1 MGAVPSLYGRI
12 LMSKLIQYCTM
23 ASLYDGAFGGGAPW
37 PAAGMGYILV
47 TANHR
52 LIAIDGG
59 HGADTEPLTELLTRI
74 AGGAPTVELWIVT
87 HPHGDHYGALR
98 ELAAR
103 EDLRRQVH
111 VKEIL
116 WCFPPEFRDRHGKA
130 LCEEANGHLREI
142 CTALGASEHT
152 PRMGETVTVDDL
164 RMEFLFVPDGFR
176 ELHNPN
182 SLSLIFTAKS
192 PRKTLLITGDA
203 FPENLRYCAQR
214 YGAALKCDILQLPH
228 HGLCDTG
235 DGDFYG
241 LAKASTLLI
250 PISRAGDRAMKS
262 GMYGDATAANLA
274 AEEAAEIILRA
285 FEGTAEVE
293 L

>member
-1 MGAVPSLYGRI
+1 
-12 LMSKLIQYCTM
+12 MSKLIQYCTT

-47 TANHR
+47 TENHR
-52 LIAIDGG
+52 LIVVDGG
-59 HGADTEPLTELLTRI
+59 HGADAEPLAELLTHI
-74 AGGAPTVELWIVT
+74 AGGAPTVDLWIVT

-103 EDLRRQVH
+103 EDLRQRVH
-111 VKEIL
+111 VKEIS
-116 WCFPPEFRDRHGKA
+116 WYFPPEFRDWQGKA
-130 LCEEANGHLREI
+130 PCEGANGHLREV
-142 CTALGASEHT
+142 CAALGAVEHT

-164 RMEFLFVPDGFR
+164 RLEFLLVPTDCR

-182 SLSLIFTAKS
+182 SLSLIFTVKS
-192 PRKTLLITGDA
+192 RRKTLLITGDA

-214 YGAALKCDILQLPH
+214 YGAALKCHILQLPH

-235 DGDFYG
+235 DADFYR
-241 LAKASTLLI
+241 LANASTLLI
-250 PISRAGDRAMKS
+250 PISKAGNRAMKS
-262 GMYGDATAANLA
+262 GMYREATAANLV
-274 AEEAAEIILRA
+274 AEEAAETILRA